1 MSRVRELKGD
11 DEEESP
17 IVVENTGGGGGCES
31 YYSKKTVMINETVQ
45 KKQPAH
51 CQCNRTAFQLK
62 LLRDFKSAIIK

>member
-31 YYSKKTVMINETVQ
+31 YYSKKTVINETVQ